1 MSTLRLDRVQV
12 GYGDLTAV
20 HEVTLE
26 VRAGEAVAL
35 IGANGAGKTT
45 TLRAISGLL
54 PVRRGAIE
62 WDGRPLARLSSAE
75 IVARGIAHVPEGRQ
89 RFPTMTVREN
99 LDLGAT
105 APAGRAAR
113 AEALARVFRLFPRP
127 AERRDQLAGTLS
139 GGEQQMCA
147 IGRGLMARPRLL
159 MLDEPSLGLAPV
171 TVRSIFDNLAA
182 IIREG
187 TTILLVEQN
196 VARALALSQRGYV
209 LENGEVALSGSR
221 ADLLASAHVKRAYL
235 GL

>member
-1 MSTLRLDRVQV
+1 MSTLKLDRVQV

-62 WDGRPLARLSSAE
+62 WDGRPLAGLSSAE

-89 RFPTMTVREN
+89 LFPTMTVREN

-113 AEALARVFRLFPRP
+113 AESLERVFGLFPRL
-127 AERRDQLAGTLS
+127 AERREQLV
-139 GGEQQMCA
+139 
-147 IGRGLMARPRLL
+147 RLERVERRL
-159 MLDEPSLGLAPV
+159 PLA
-171 TVRSIFDNLAA
+171 
-182 IIREG
+182 
-187 TTILLVEQN
+187 
-196 VARALALSQRGYV
+196 
-209 LENGEVALSGSR
+209 
-221 ADLLASAHVKRAYL
+221 
-235 GL
+235 